1 MLWGFE
7 SRLRKYLNIFSYV
20 ILSISIIFM
29 GFSIYYYNNKIYEIK
44 LNYIDNREKM
54 FQEYKKR
61 IELARKTNEEFFN
74 FLKFLEKLETEVR
87 ILSLKYSANT
97 TLEATIAVSIKDS
110 VEIVAPFEIE
120 EKGDIDLVYKQYKIL
135 ELRK

>member
-1 MLWGFE
+1 M
-7 SRLRKYLNIFSYV
+7 RKYLNIFSYV